1 MVWPLSRVKYRMER
15 GSIPVNLCNWAKRQK
30 HGTSKIASVLAGQ
43 TKQLFEIWPAAPTLR
58 VVISK
63 TGTVR
68 PKSMRF
74 S

>member
-43 TKQLFEIWPAAPTLR
+43 TKQLFEIWINLDQY
-58 VVISK
+58 SF
-63 TGTVR
+63 
-68 PKSMRF
+68 RF
-74 S
+74 VEQNIKHKLLNM

>member
-43 TKQLFEIWPAAPTLR
+43 TKQLFEIWIILDQY
-58 VVISK
+58 SF
-63 TGTVR
+63 
-68 PKSMRF
+68 RF
-74 S
+74 VERNIKHKLLNM

>member
-43 TKQLFEIWPAAPTLR
+43 TKQLFEIWINLDQY
-58 VVISK
+58 SF
-63 TGTVR
+63 
-68 PKSMRF
+68 RF
-74 S
+74 VEQNIKHELLNM

>member
-43 TKQLFEIWPAAPTLR
+43 TKQLFEIWPAAPTLL
-58 VVISK
+58 VVGGI
-63 TGTVR
+63 
-68 PKSMRF
+68 
-74 S
+74 

>member
-43 TKQLFEIWPAAPTLR
+43 TKQLFEIW
-58 VVISK
+58 IN
-63 TGTVR
+63 TVSGLWN
-68 PKSMRF
+68 KILST
-74 S
+74 SC

>member
-63 TGTVR
+63 MGTVR